1 LGLVPRAAELLD
13 DARAKEREMHLPEA
27 IDAYQAAIALAEARG
42 ESAVLAEALRR
53 FAVVWHHRNDS
64 AQARELCHRS
74 HEVARAVGLDFL
86 AAEALN
92 TLGGVEMTTDALAEA
107 QSHFLQALELGGG
120 SQELKARVEQNLGIL
135 ANIQGDLAEAA
146 TRYARSLDLY
156 LRSGDEVG
164 CALAYHNLG
173 MVNADREDW
182 DQADSYF
189 SRSREIAERAGQVYL
204 QGLCLV
210 NHAEVHVARQRFEDA
225 RHDAERALAVF
236 EQLGMGAE
244 KSGAYRV
251 LGVMYRETG
260 RPVEAE
266 TRLRAAMELA
276 ASARSVLNQAEAAR
290 ELALLCRDLGRNQEA
305 LRLLNTAHR
314 LFARLDARRD
324 LVYVDGKMAEL
335 EDAYLAVVREWGQ
348 SIESSDRYTF
358 GHCERV
364 ARNAVAVARVLG
376 LGDEEQI
383 AIRLGAYLHD
393 VGKVKVPPHLLNKPG
408 PLTREEAAVVQR
420 HPVWGIELLAG
431 VEFPW
436 DLKPVIRW
444 HHERYDGTGYPDGL
458 QGDAIPLSAQIVGIA
473 DVYDALT
480 SGRAYRPALS
490 PDQAYGAMVNTGAA
504 WSPSVFEAFVWALPG
519 LWCEGAAPR
528 VSRNDANA
536 TRAA

>member
-1 LGLVPRAAELLD
+1 
-13 DARAKEREMHLPEA
+13 
-27 IDAYQAAIALAEARG
+27 
-42 ESAVLAEALRR
+42 
-53 FAVVWHHRNDS
+53 
-64 AQARELCHRS
+64 
-74 HEVARAVGLDFL
+74 
-86 AAEALN
+86 
-92 TLGGVEMTTDALAEA
+92 
-107 QSHFLQALELGGG
+107 
-120 SQELKARVEQNLGIL
+120 
-135 ANIQGDLAEAA
+135 
-146 TRYARSLDLY
+146 
-156 LRSGDEVG
+156 
-164 CALAYHNLG
+164 
-173 MVNADREDW
+173 
-182 DQADSYF
+182 
-189 SRSREIAERAGQVYL
+189 
-204 QGLCLV
+204 
-210 NHAEVHVARQRFEDA
+210 
-225 RHDAERALAVF
+225 
-236 EQLGMGAE
+236 
-244 KSGAYRV
+244 V
-251 LGVMYRETG
+251 LGVVYRETG

-266 TRLRAAMELA
+266 ARLRAAMELA

-335 EDAYLAVVREWGQ
+335 EDAYLEVVRAWGQ

-376 LGDEEQI
+376 LSDEEQV

-420 HPVWGIELLAG
+420 HPVWGIELLTG

-444 HHERYDGTGYPDGL
+444 HHERYDGSGYPDGL
-458 QGDAIPLSAQIVGIA
+458 QGDAIPLSAQVVGIA

-480 SGRAYRPALS
+480 SGRAYRLPLA
-490 PDQAYGAMVNTGAA
+490 PDQAYDAMVNMSAA
-504 WSPSVFEAFVWALPG
+504 WSPSVLEAFVWALPG
-519 LWCEGAAPR
+519 LSCEGTAPR
-528 VSRNDANA
+528 VSRGDANE